1 MSVPIRSIVKFKVK
15 QTCEEDFI
23 AAAKEMEKID
33 EHYAATFWTIQL
45 EDNQFV
51 IDF

>member
-1 MSVPIRSIVKFKVK
+1 MSVHVWSIVKFKDK
-15 QTCEEDFI
+15 QICEEDFI

-33 EHYAATFWTIQL
+33 EHYAASFWTIQL

-51 IDF
+51 MDF